1 MSVNFRL
8 VPKFNNNL
16 LVIICEYNGD
26 IRVIAQIIL
35 PNDNQIADN
44 VAVAN
49 EICAIL
55 KKRIRKSV

>member
-1 MSVNFRL
+1 MSANFRL

-16 LVIICEYNGD
+16 LAIVCEYNGD

-44 VAVAN
+44 VEVAN
-49 EICAIL
+49 GICAIL